1 MRYEEASMV
10 PMRINVRDI
19 RGAIEYQQRPVEV
32 ARLEFYDPEKKKRT
46 VINIDVGEDWHGNLF
61 VRMCTNGSLAI
72 EDVSKTTIYPSDEI
86 PALDGI
92 LWGDEEG

>member
-1 MRYEEASMV
+1 
-10 PMRINVRDI
+10 
-19 RGAIEYQQRPVEV
+19 
-32 ARLEFYDPEKKKRT
+32 
-46 VINIDVGEDWHGNLF
+46 
-61 VRMCTNGSLAI
+61 MCTNGSLAI